1 MSKHRIEALRRELER
16 YNYEY
21 HVLDNPTIS
30 DQQYDQMFHELVELE
45 TQYPEYFDANSPT
58 QKVGGEV
65 LSAFEKVTH
74 PVPMLSLGN
83 AFDIEDLNQFDAR
96 IKRQF
101 KKASYAVELKIDG
114 LAMSL
119 EYEQGRLVRAITR
132 GDGIEGE
139 NVTSNIRVI
148 KSIPLILN
156 EPVDV
161 TVRGEVFMPI
171 SSFNKVNES
180 RLERNEP
187 LFANC
192 RNAAA
197 GTMRQLDSSV
207 VASRGLD
214 AFWYTLVDP
223 ESYDVD
229 SQDGSLEYLRKLGF
243 KTNPE
248 VKVFQSMDAVFDRI
262 LEIETMRYGLDYEID
277 GVVIKVNEHAY
288 QEALGYTVRVPRF
301 AIAYKFKAEEV
312 KSVVEDIFV
321 TVGRTGKITPNA
333 KLTPVTISGSVVSY
347 ATLHN
352 QDYIISKDIR
362 MGDSV
367 WVRKAGEIIPE
378 IVSVDISQRS
388 PESIPY
394 DFPKT
399 CPVCQGDLIRFEQE
413 ADTYC
418 VNVDCPAQ
426 IKEALIHFAS
436 REAMN
441 IDTLGEKRVEQLH
454 DANLLNSVMDIYTLN
469 TRKDTLLTLEKMGEK
484 SVEKLLE
491 AIETSKNN
499 SLEKL
504 LFGLGIRH
512 VGSKTSTILAEKFKH
527 IDNLYHIN
535 EAVLLEIDEIG
546 DVIAKSVSTF
556 FSETHN
562 LTLIEDL
569 KSIGVNV
576 EYKGSVTSD
585 RFLDMRFV
593 LTGTLT
599 QLKRNDAKKIITE
612 LGGSVIGSVSSK
624 TDVVVYGESA
634 GSKLTK
640 AQELGIETWDEA
652 RFLKEIQD
660 ETN

>member
-45 TQYPEYFDANSPT
+45 EKYPEYFDANSPT

-65 LSAFEKVTH
+65 LSAFEKVAH

-83 AFDIEDLNQFDAR
+83 AFDIEDLNQFDSR

-101 KKASYAVELKIDG
+101 EEASYAVELKIDG

-132 GDGIEGE
+132 GDGVEGE
-139 NVTSNIRVI
+139 NVTSNIKVI

-156 EPVDV
+156 EPIDV

-171 SSFNKVNES
+171 SSFNKVNKA
-180 RLERNEP
+180 RLQRNEP

-207 VASRGLD
+207 VATRGLD

-229 SQDGSLEYLRKLGF
+229 SQNGSLEYLRKLGF

-248 VKVFQSMDAVFDRI
+248 VKVFQSMSAVFERI
-262 LEIETMRYGLDYEID
+262 LEIETMRHSLDYEID

-362 MGDSV
+362 LGDSV

-378 IVSVDISQRS
+378 IVSVDISQRTA
-388 PESIPY
+388 ESSPY

-399 CPVCQGDLIRFEQE
+399 CPVCQGDLIRFDQE

-418 VNVDCPAQ
+418 VNVDCPAK

-454 DANLLNSVMDIYTLN
+454 DANLLNSVMDIYTLKN
-469 TRKDTLLTLEKMGEK
+469 RKETLLTLEKMGEK

-512 VGSKTSTILAEKFKH
+512 VGSKTSAILAEKFKH
-527 IDNLYHIN
+527 IDNLYHVN
-535 EAVLLEIDEIG
+535 ESLLLEIDEIG

-640 AQELGIETWDEA
+640 AHELGIETWDEA

>member
-65 LSAFEKVTH
+65 LSAFEKVAH

-83 AFDIEDLNQFDAR
+83 AFDIEDLNQFDSR

-101 KKASYAVELKIDG
+101 EEASYAVELKIDG

-171 SSFNKVNES
+171 SSFNKVNEVRS
-180 RLERNEP
+180 ERNEP

-262 LEIETMRYGLDYEID
+262 LEIETMRYSLDYEID

-378 IVSVDISQRS
+378 IVSVDISQRAS
-388 PESIPY
+388 ESIPY

-469 TRKDTLLTLEKMGEK
+469 TRKETLLTLEKMGEK

-512 VGSKTSTILAEKFKH
+512 VGSKTSTILAENFKH